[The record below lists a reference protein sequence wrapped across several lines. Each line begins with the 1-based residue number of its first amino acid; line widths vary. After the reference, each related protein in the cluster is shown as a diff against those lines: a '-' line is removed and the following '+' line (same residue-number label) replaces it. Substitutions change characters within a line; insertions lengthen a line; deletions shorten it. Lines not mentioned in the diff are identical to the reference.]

1 MAKKQEEKTIIE
13 KIYDYTLEDIMGDR
27 FGRYSKSII
36 QDRAL
41 PDVRDGLKPV
51 QRRILY
57 TMWESKNTHDKPYR
71 KCAKAVGDVM
81 GKYHPHGDS
90 SIYGAMIYMSQP
102 WKMREVFIDIHGNN
116 GSIDGDG
123 PAAHRY
129 TETRLTKLAL
139 VTLKD
144 INRDAVEMTLNYA
157 DEDLEP
163 TVLPAHFPNLLVNGS
178 TGISAGYATNIPPHN
193 LSEVIEATVH
203 RIDNPNCRLDTIL
216 NIIKGPDF
224 PTGGVVEGKEGLLQ
238 AYTTGRG
245 KVVVKAKTEIVK
257 EKGTHQIIIH
267 EIPYDVLK
275 EQLRKKIE
283 DIKIDKKVEG
293 IADVMDVSDKE
304 HMAKIIIELKKD
316 ANAELIL
323 NYLFKNTD
331 LQVNY
336 NFNMVAIVNRR
347 PKQLGILEILDAF
360 IAHQRDVILRRTK
373 FDLKK
378 ANERL
383 HIVEGLLKAVDILDE
398 IIKIIR
404 GSKNKQDSIDNLVKQ
419 FDFTVEQATAIV
431 MMRLYTLS
439 NTDINL
445 LLEEQDN
452 LRKMIEFLTSII
464 EDEEVLKKQMKLSLK
479 EIDKEFGN
487 PRRTEIRDEVTEI
500 KFDAKDMIPKE
511 NVIVVA
517 TNEGYVK
524 RIPLKSYVSS
534 SGEPTTLKPGDF
546 IRGLYSTTSLD
557 TLLMFTNLGHYLYVP
572 VHEIV
577 ETKWKE
583 LGKHISNLIQISAEE
598 RIISAMILDNP
609 SDNVIMTTKQGTT
622 KRTNL
627 EELIVS
633 RYTKPINAMK
643 LKDGDELVSVV
654 KDNGRAIFVTETGYY
669 LNIDSNEIPL
679 VGAKASGVKGINIK
693 DDAVVTC
700 MSPENYDEY
709 ITVFTNKNTS
719 KRIKISE
726 LEQMTRAKKG
736 STLIKKVKSTNY
748 KVTNAISVNNRD
760 IVSLKTDGEFK
771 EIKTT
776 ELPIMD
782 LSSTGSTICKTP
794 IEETFKVAELVERK
808 IELNQSA
815 TPKKEEVKK
824 EEEEIELPALK
835 ETNQELT
842 IDDFIDDFKL

>member
-1 MAKKQEEKTIIE
+1 MAKKKEEKNIIE

-57 TMWESKNTHDKPYR
+57 TMWEDKNTFDKPYR

-102 WKMREVFIDIHGNN
+102 WKMREIFIDIHGNN

-123 PAAHRY
+123 PAAYRY
-129 TETRLTKLAL
+129 TETRLTKLAQIM
-139 VTLKD
+139 LKD
-144 INRDAVEMTLNYA
+144 INRDAVEMTLNYS

-163 TVLPAHFPNLLVNGS
+163 TVLPANYPNLLVNGS

-193 LSEVIEATVH
+193 LGEVIDATIH
-203 RIDNPNCRLDTIL
+203 RIDNPNSRLETIL
-216 NIIKGPDF
+216 NIVKGPDF

-238 AYTTGRG
+238 AYQTGRG
-245 KVVVKAKTEIVK
+245 KVVVKAKTEIIK

-283 DIKIDKKVEG
+283 DIKIDKKVDG
-293 IADVMDVSDKE
+293 ITDVIDVSDKE
-304 HMAKIIIELKKD
+304 HMAKLVIELKKD

-360 IAHQRDVILRRTK
+360 ITHQKEVILRRTRY
-373 FDLKK
+373 DLSK
-378 ANERL
+378 AKERL

-398 IIKIIR
+398 IIKTIR
-404 GSKNKQDSIDNLVKQ
+404 ASKNKADSIANLVSQ
-419 FDFTVEQATAIV
+419 FGFTEIQATAIV
-431 MMRLYTLS
+431 TMQLYRLS

-445 LLEEQDN
+445 LLEEQEN
-452 LRKMIEFLTSII
+452 LNKMIEFLNSILN
-464 EDEEVLKKQMKLSLK
+464 DEEVLKKQMKNSLS
-479 EIDKEFGN
+479 EIKKEFAN
-487 PRRTEIRDEVTEI
+487 PRRTEMRDEISEI
-500 KFDAKDMIPKE
+500 KLDPRDMIVKE

-534 SGEPTTLKPGDF
+534 SSEQTTLKPGDF

-598 RIISAMILDNP
+598 KIIAAMILDNKET
-609 SDNVIMTTKQGTT
+609 NLIMTTKNGIT
-622 KRTNL
+622 KRTNIAD
-627 EELIVS
+627 LIVS

-643 LKDGDELVSVV
+643 LKDDDELVSVV
-654 KDNGRAIFVTETGYY
+654 KDNGRAIFVTKTGYY
-669 LNIDSNEIPL
+669 SNIDSNEIPI
-679 VGAKASGVKGINIK
+679 VGAKASGVKGINVK
-693 DDAVVTC
+693 DDTVVTC
-700 MSPENYDEY
+700 MSPEPYDEY
-709 ITVFTNKNTS
+709 ITIFTNKNTS
-719 KRIKISE
+719 KRIKISD
-726 LEQMTRAKKG
+726 LDNMTRAKKG

-748 KVTNAISVNNRD
+748 QITNAISVNTHD
-760 IVSLKTDGEFK
+760 TISIKTDGDFAY
-771 EIKTT
+771 IKTT

-782 LSSTGSTICKTP
+782 LSSTGSTISKTD
-794 IEETFKVAELVERK
+794 IEDSFKVFELVERK
-808 IELNQSA
+808 LELNESTEQ
-815 TPKKEEVKK
+815 KKEIETENSEQIILPKEKK
-824 EEEEIELPALK
+824 EVE
-835 ETNQELT
+835 ELT
-842 IDDFIDDFKL
+842 IDDFITDFKL